1 MHWNFAST
9 DWHCPNATNKLEVG
23 GEFHYIMAAK
33 GGSESF
39 DFWGTYQSIEFNKHI
54 DILLG
59 DGRKMI
65 VSFEE
70 TSEGTLLTEQFEPET
85 MNAIELQE
93 AGWQS
98 ILDNFKNYTAY
109 KDSISNINLRIKQAE
124 LDTEFDT
131 ERKEKEILISAQAYL
146 INFYNNLG
154 FVQKGEQYLEDDI
167 PHIKMLK
174 S

>member
-1 MHWNFAST
+1 MKLLTVHATIKAPLHEVWNYWTNPNHIMHWNFAST

-85 MNAIELQE
+85 INAIELQE

-98 ILDNFKNYTAY
+98 ILDNFKNYVE
-109 KDSISNINLRIKQAE
+109 KDLS
-124 LDTEFDT
+124 
-131 ERKEKEILISAQAYL
+131 
-146 INFYNNLG
+146 
-154 FVQKGEQYLEDDI
+154 
-167 PHIKMLK
+167 
-174 S
+174 

>member
-1 MHWNFAST
+1 MKLLTVHATIKAPLHEVWNYWTNPNHIMHWNFAST

-33 GGSESF
+33 DGAESF

-59 DGRKMI
+59 DGRKMM

-70 TSEGTLLTEQFEPET
+70 TNDGTHLTEQFEPET

-98 ILDNFKNYTAY
+98 ILDNFKNYVE
-109 KDSISNINLRIKQAE
+109 KDIS
-124 LDTEFDT
+124 
-131 ERKEKEILISAQAYL
+131 
-146 INFYNNLG
+146 
-154 FVQKGEQYLEDDI
+154 
-167 PHIKMLK
+167 
-174 S
+174 